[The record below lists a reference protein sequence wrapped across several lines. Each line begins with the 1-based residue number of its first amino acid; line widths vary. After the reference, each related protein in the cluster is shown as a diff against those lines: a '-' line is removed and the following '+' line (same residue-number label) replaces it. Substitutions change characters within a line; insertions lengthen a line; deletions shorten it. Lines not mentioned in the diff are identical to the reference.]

1 VATTSQ
7 WVEGARLRTL
17 PASISPVLA
26 GTGAAGAADG
36 IVWWKAAL
44 ALVVAVSLQVGAN
57 YANDYSDGIRGTDAR
72 RVGPARLVGSGAA
85 SPRAVVAA
93 AITAF
98 GVAALAGLVLVATTT
113 WWLLAA
119 GAAAIA
125 GAWFYTGGRHPY
137 GYRALGEL
145 AVFVFFGL
153 FAGLG
158 TTYVQ
163 LGHLTGPAW
172 IAAVSTGAYA
182 CAILVA
188 NNLRDIATDAQ
199 TGKRTLAVLLG
210 ERATRALYVVLVAVA
225 SLLGLVAAMAHPWAA
240 TSLLALV
247 IAAPAAVRTA
257 RGAAGMDLVTV
268 LRDTGRAE
276 LAFAVLLG
284 AGLAVG

>member
-1 VATTSQ
+1 MATSAQ

-26 GTGAAGAADG
+26 GTGAAGAAEG

-57 YANDYSDGIRGTDAR
+57 YANDYSDGVRGTDTR

-85 SPRAVVAA
+85 SPRAVLTA
-93 AITAF
+93 AIASF
-98 GVAALAGLVLVATTT
+98 GVAALAGLVLVATST

-125 GAWFYTGGRHPY
+125 GAWFYTGGPRPY

-145 AVFVFFGL
+145 GVFVFFGL

-158 TTYVQ
+158 TTFVQ
-163 LGHLTGPAW
+163 LGHLTAPAW
-172 IAAVSTGAYA
+172 IAAVATGAYA

-188 NNLRDIATDAQ
+188 NNLRDIGTDAAS
-199 TGKRTLAVLLG
+199 GKRTLAVVLG
-210 ERATRALYVVLVAVA
+210 DRATRALYVALVVVA
-225 SLLGLVAAMAHPWAA
+225 QLLGVLAAWTHPWAA
-240 TSLLALV
+240 LSLAALV
-247 IAAPAAVRTA
+247 VSAPAAARTA
-257 RGAAGMDLVTV
+257 RGARGMDLVTV

-276 LAFAVLLG
+276 LVFAVLLG
-284 AGLAVG
+284 VGLAAG